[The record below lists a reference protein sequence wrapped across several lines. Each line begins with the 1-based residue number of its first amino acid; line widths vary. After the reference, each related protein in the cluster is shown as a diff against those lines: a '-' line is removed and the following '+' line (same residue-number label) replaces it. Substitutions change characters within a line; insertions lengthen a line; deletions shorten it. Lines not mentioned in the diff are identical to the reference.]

1 MKYQHPQFTLKWFIK
16 HTCTDTHTDAQSNY
30 GKSRTGLNLDDH
42 CTSVCLLSIFQEQPG
57 DQGGWNRKIKG
68 ERERGGDVFGWN
80 LLFPHYEME
89 AIGGFWEEEWPYLT

>member
-30 GKSRTGLNLDDH
+30 GKSRTGLNLDDQ

-68 ERERGGDVFGWN
+68 EREQGVMFLVGICF
-80 LLFPHYEME
+80 F
-89 AIGGFWEEEWPYLT
+89 LTMRWKPFEGSGKRSGLI